1 MQTVTFS
8 CDQCKAKVAD
18 RNELIGVK
26 LGYGGYQ
33 YSRIEK
39 TFDLCPK
46 CAEKLGFIKRV
57 IKDEKIVNEF
67 QDLKDR
73 LYEVIAEVVRNNYQE
88 MQIN

>member
-1 MQTVTFS
+1 MQTVIFS
-8 CDQCKAKVAD
+8 CDQCKSKVAD
-18 RNELIGVK
+18 RNDLTGVK
-26 LGYGGYQ
+26 LSSGGIYGDRV
-33 YSRIEK
+33 SRQL
-39 TFDLCPK
+39 DLCPK

-88 MQIN
+88 MQVN